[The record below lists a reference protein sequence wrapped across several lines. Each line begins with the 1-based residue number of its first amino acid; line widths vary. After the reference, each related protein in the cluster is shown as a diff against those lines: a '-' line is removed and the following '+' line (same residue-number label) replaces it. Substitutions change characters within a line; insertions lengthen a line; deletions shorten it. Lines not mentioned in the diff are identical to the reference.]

1 MRDTDPTP
9 QQILS
14 ELVALPCLP
23 GQPNAT
29 IADAV
34 TARLAGCGLRVHR
47 IPGPEG
53 DRTNL
58 FASIGPVDQPGII
71 LSGHLDVVP
80 AAGQSWTSDPFRL
93 TGRDGRLYGRGTTD
107 MKGFVACMIAAVP
120 LFLRAGLRRPV
131 HLALSYDEEI
141 GCRGVPHLIAALP
154 GLCALPAGCIVGE
167 PSGMQPVLSHKGKL
181 AIEVAFTGRAAHS
194 SDPAAGVNALY
205 AGAALALRVQ
215 QAAEALARHGQRDTR
230 FTPDHSTLVAGV
242 LRAGTA
248 VNIIPDHAALSMEV
262 RTIPGEGADSLM
274 DPILAAAE
282 GLVAAGTA
290 LSHRVTELARYPA
303 LPPEGQAL
311 AAQLAA
317 WTGQSPRQS
326 VSYGTEAGL
335 FHAAGIPAVV
345 CGPGD
350 IARAHRPDEYITG
363 PELADCMGMMA
374 RLAAELAQ

>member
-1 MRDTDPTP
+1 MRNTDPSP

-14 ELVALPCLP
+14 DLVALPCLP

-29 IADAV
+29 IADAI
-34 TARLAGCGLRVHR
+34 TAWLQGVGLHVHR

-53 DRTNL
+53 DRVNL
-58 FASIGPVDQPGII
+58 FASIGPLDQPGIV
-71 LSGHLDVVP
+71 LSGHMDVVP
-80 AAGQSWTSDPFRL
+80 VAGQSWTGDPFRL
-93 TGRDGRLYGRGTTD
+93 TPRDGRLYGRGTTD

-120 LFLRAGLRRPV
+120 LFQRAGLRRPV

-181 AIEVAFTGRAAHS
+181 AVEVALTGRAAHS

-205 AGAALALRVQ
+205 AAASLAQRVQ
-215 QAAEALARHGQRDTR
+215 QAAEALSRHGQRDAR
-230 FTPDHSTLVAGV
+230 FAPDHSTLVAGV

-248 VNIIPDHAALSMEV
+248 VNIIPDHATLAMEV
-262 RTIPGEGADSLM
+262 RTIPGERADSVM
-274 DPILAAAE
+274 DPVLAAAE
-282 GLVAAGTA
+282 ALVAAGAA
-290 LSHRVTELARYPA
+290 LSHSVTELARYPA
-303 LPPEGQAL
+303 LPPEAQSL

-335 FHAAGIPAVV
+335 FHAAGIPSVI

-363 PELADCMGMMA
+363 PELDACMAMMA
-374 RLAAELAQ
+374 RLAAELSQ

>member
-1 MRDTDPTP
+1 MRNTDPSP

-14 ELVALPCLP
+14 DLVALPCLP
-23 GQPNAT
+23 GQPNAA
-29 IADAV
+29 IADAI
-34 TARLAGCGLRVHR
+34 TAWLQGFGLHVHR

-53 DRTNL
+53 DRVNL
-58 FASIGPVDQPGII
+58 FASIGPLDQPGIV
-71 LSGHLDVVP
+71 LSGHMDVVP
-80 AAGQSWTSDPFRL
+80 VAGQSWTGDPFRL
-93 TGRDGRLYGRGTTD
+93 TPRDGRLYGRGTTD

-120 LFLRAGLRRPV
+120 LFQRAGLRRPV

-154 GLCALPAGCIVGE
+154 RLCAPPEGAIIGE

-181 AIEVAFTGRAAHS
+181 AVEVALTGRAAHS

-205 AGAALALRVQ
+205 AAAALAQRVQ
-215 QAAEALARHGQRDTR
+215 QAAEALSRHGQRDAR
-230 FTPDHSTLVAGV
+230 FAPDHSTLVAGV

-248 VNIIPDHAALSMEV
+248 VNIIPDHATLAMEV
-262 RTIPGEGADSLM
+262 RTIPGERADSVM
-274 DPILAAAE
+274 DPVLAAAE
-282 GLVAAGTA
+282 ALVAAGAA
-290 LSHRVTELARYPA
+290 LSHSVTELARYPA
-303 LPPEGQAL
+303 LPPEAQSL

-335 FHAAGIPAVV
+335 FHAAGIPSVI

-363 PELADCMGMMA
+363 PELDACMAMMA
-374 RLAAELAQ
+374 RLAAELSQ

>member
-1 MRDTDPTP
+1 MRNTDPSP
-9 QQILS
+9 LQILS
-14 ELVALPCLP
+14 DLVALPCLP
-23 GQPNAT
+23 GQPNIT
-29 IADAV
+29 IADRIA
-34 TARLAGCGLRVHR
+34 AMLQGFDLQVHR

-53 DRTNL
+53 DRVNL
-58 FASIGPVDQPGII
+58 FASIGPQDQPGIV
-71 LSGHLDVVP
+71 LSGHMDVVP
-80 AAGQSWTSDPFRL
+80 VAGQHWTTDPFRL
-93 TGRDGRLYGRGTTD
+93 TARDGRFHGRGTTD

-120 LFLRAGLRRPV
+120 LFQSAALRRPV

-154 GLCALPAGCIVGE
+154 RLCAPPEGAIIGE

-205 AGAALALRVQ
+205 AAAALAQRVQ
-215 QAAEALARHGQRDTR
+215 QAAEALSRHGQRDGR
-230 FTPDHSTLVAGV
+230 FAPDHSTLVAGV

-248 VNIIPDHAALSMEV
+248 VNIIPDHASLAMEV
-262 RTIPGEGADSLM
+262 RTIPGEGADSLL

-282 GLVAAGTA
+282 ALVAASAA
-290 LSHRVTELARYPA
+290 LSHSVTELARYPA
-303 LPPEGQAL
+303 LPPTAQPL

-317 WTGQSPRQS
+317 WTGQTPRQS

-335 FHAAGIPAVV
+335 FHAAGIPSVI

-363 PELADCMGMMA
+363 PELDACMAMMA
-374 RLAAELAQ
+374 RLAAELSQ